1 VVSLDVRTGAVRRLR
16 SSLERDL
23 RRGCISVPQAIEF
36 PTGDGETAHALLY
49 PPANDAFAAPPG
61 ELPPA
66 IVISH
71 GGPTGQA
78 STALDLRV
86 QLWTSRGF
94 AVVDVDYRGSTGYG
108 RAYRE
113 RLRGEWG
120 IADVE
125 DCVNAARHLGDVVDL
140 DRLIIRGASA
150 GGYTTL
156 CALTFHDVFRAG
168 ASWFGVA
175 DLEALTSDTHKFESH
190 YLDGLVGPYPEAAD
204 RYRARSPIHAV
215 ERLRRPMILFQGLLD
230 DVVPPAQAEL
240 MVRSLEAAGIPYAYM
255 PFENEHHGFRR
266 AENVQRALEAELSF
280 YAQVFGFE
288 LGEQLAP
295 VSIVGL

>member
-1 VVSLDVRTGAVRRLR
+1 VSLDVRTGAAQRLR
-16 SSLERDL
+16 SSLESEIHS
-23 RRGCISVPQAIEF
+23 GCISVPRALEF
-36 PTGDGETAHALLY
+36 PTSAGDTAHALLY

-94 AVVDVDYRGSTGYG
+94 AVIDVDYRGSTGHG

-125 DCVNAARHLGDVVDL
+125 DCVNAARHLGRGVDL
-140 DRLIIRGASA
+140 DRLVIRGASA
-150 GGYTTL
+150 GGYTSL

-175 DLEALTSDTHKFESH
+175 DLEALTRDTHKFESH
-190 YLDGLVGPYPEAAD
+190 YLDGLIGPYPEMAG

-230 DVVPPAQAEL
+230 EVVPPAQAEL
-240 MVRSLEAAGIPYAYM
+240 MARSLKAAGIPYAYV
-255 PFENEHHGFRR
+255 PFENEYHGFRR
-266 AENVQRALEAELSF
+266 AENVRRALEAELSF
-280 YAQVFGFE
+280 YGQVLGFE
-288 LGEQLAP
+288 LGDRLEP
-295 VSIVGL
+295 VRIVGF